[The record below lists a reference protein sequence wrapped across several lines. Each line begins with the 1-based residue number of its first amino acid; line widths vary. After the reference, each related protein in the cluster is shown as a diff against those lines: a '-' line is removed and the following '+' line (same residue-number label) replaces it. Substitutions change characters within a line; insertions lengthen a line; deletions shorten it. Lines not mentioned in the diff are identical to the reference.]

1 MSALVDDLNQQ
12 QKEVV
17 QHSEGPMLVLA
28 GAGSGKTRC
37 ITHRVGYLIQEK
49 LIDPNRILLV
59 TFTNKAAGEMKGRI
73 EALLRQG
80 FGGQAGTFHSLCAKI
95 LRKEGRN
102 VGLSPGYL
110 IYDEDDQ
117 LDIVKEAMVKVG
129 VSVKDIKP
137 RSVLNAISEAK
148 NELIGATEYPQYAR
162 GQWQETIAKVY
173 LAYQQQ
179 LKEADAVDFDDLLMK
194 TVQLMQRFPDVLARY
209 QNQWQYV
216 LVDEYQDTNQAQFVL
231 TKLLAGRWR
240 NVCCVGDFSQS
251 IYRWRGADFRNLE
264 RLKETFPDL
273 TTYRLEQNYRSSQII
288 LDAAHGVIGHNTGH
302 PILSLWTLAGKG
314 QRVGLFEALSE
325 KDEGQ
330 FIVETIKNE
339 ELRMKNGKLSDYA
352 VLYRTNA
359 QSRAIE
365 EALIA
370 AGIPYALVGGTRFYQ
385 RKEIKDCLAYLRV
398 LVNPK
403 DSVSWK
409 RIEKLGKIRLK
420 KFNEFSQELRMDP
433 PAFRDFAQTAYPAV
447 SQIGNFG
454 RAGNEELRMTTIE
467 LLDKVL
473 AATGYLEQF
482 DEDDEEDLARLE
494 NIKELKSVAEEFPDL
509 ALFLEN
515 VALVESSDLVQDKQ
529 GNKKD
534 AVTLMTLHSAKG
546 LEFKVVFLV
555 GMEEGLFP
563 HSRALL
569 SKDELEEE
577 RRLAY
582 VGITRAKEKLYLSY
596 ARARLYFGTRSSNMI
611 SRFVGEIPEHL
622 LEPVLSNVRIDAW

>member
-240 NVCCVGDFSQS
+240 NVLCG
-251 IYRWRGADFRNLE
+251 
-264 RLKETFPDL
+264 
-273 TTYRLEQNYRSSQII
+273 
-288 LDAAHGVIGHNTGH
+288 
-302 PILSLWTLAGKG
+302 
-314 QRVGLFEALSE
+314 
-325 KDEGQ
+325 
-330 FIVETIKNE
+330 
-339 ELRMKNGKLSDYA
+339 
-352 VLYRTNA
+352 
-359 QSRAIE
+359 
-365 EALIA
+365 
-370 AGIPYALVGGTRFYQ
+370 
-385 RKEIKDCLAYLRV
+385 
-398 LVNPK
+398 
-403 DSVSWK
+403 
-409 RIEKLGKIRLK
+409 
-420 KFNEFSQELRMDP
+420 
-433 PAFRDFAQTAYPAV
+433 
-447 SQIGNFG
+447 
-454 RAGNEELRMTTIE
+454 
-467 LLDKVL
+467 
-473 AATGYLEQF
+473 
-482 DEDDEEDLARLE
+482 
-494 NIKELKSVAEEFPDL
+494 
-509 ALFLEN
+509 
-515 VALVESSDLVQDKQ
+515 
-529 GNKKD
+529 
-534 AVTLMTLHSAKG
+534 
-546 LEFKVVFLV
+546 
-555 GMEEGLFP
+555 
-563 HSRALL
+563 
-569 SKDELEEE
+569 
-577 RRLAY
+577 
-582 VGITRAKEKLYLSY
+582 
-596 ARARLYFGTRSSNMI
+596 
-611 SRFVGEIPEHL
+611 
-622 LEPVLSNVRIDAW
+622 